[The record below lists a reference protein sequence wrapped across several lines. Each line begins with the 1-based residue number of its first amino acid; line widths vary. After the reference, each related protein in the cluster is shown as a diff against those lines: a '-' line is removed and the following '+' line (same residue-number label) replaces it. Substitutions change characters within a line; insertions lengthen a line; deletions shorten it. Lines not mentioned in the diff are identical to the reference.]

1 MSSCSFAMDR
11 AVRNLFGAAVVAGVF
26 ISAAA
31 AAAGTPSR
39 VVVAW
44 TDQTNQGHLRSF
56 PAAAPWE
63 FDAPALNVG
72 AGATLRYAGGLLYV
86 VSRTDATVAVV
97 DPADWTVLQTHSVG
111 ADREPVDIAIIAPD
125 LAYVSCVDET
135 HLLRFN
141 PITGTILPVVD
152 LSVFADADGIPDLS
166 MMTMHEGRLF
176 IQIQRQD
183 STNFGFVAPAMIAV
197 VDLATEQLIDV
208 DPKAPGIQA
217 LELQG
222 TAPKFK
228 MQIVES
234 TRRLFVSA
242 SGEFF
247 DAGGIEMIDLDTLAT
262 LGLVVHEEDDMVG
275 ADLGAFV
282 LVTPERGYLTFS
294 TDLTLSSHMVEF
306 TVSGGVF
313 SSGALFETVGYFVP
327 TLPHDAPSDTMY
339 FPDGGSFPSAVH
351 ALSAADGSHLAT
363 VTLGANMLPT
373 DVLVIP
379 PATSGPAVPA
389 SSTWGMLILA
399 LLVTVAA
406 DLIQRRA
413 TRARSSLAR

>member
-1 MSSCSFAMDR
+1 MSSCSFAADR
-11 AVRNLFGAAVVAGVF
+11 AARNLLGAAVVVSASLSATTVAGG
-26 ISAAA
+26 S
-31 AAAGTPSR
+31 PSR

-44 TDQTNQGHLRSF
+44 TDQSNQGHLRSF

-63 FDAPALNVG
+63 FDTPELNVG

-97 DPADWTVLQTHSVG
+97 DPADWTVLQTQSVG
-111 ADREPVDIAIIAPD
+111 SGREPVDIAIVAPD
-125 LAYVSCVDET
+125 LAYVSCADET

-141 PITGTILPVVD
+141 PITGETTPIVD
-152 LSVFADADGIPDLS
+152 LSGFADPDGVPDLG
-166 MMTMHEGRLF
+166 MMTVHENRLF
-176 IQIQRQD
+176 LQIQRRD
-183 STNFGFVAPAMIAV
+183 STNFGFVPPGMIAV

-208 DPKAPGIQA
+208 DPLAPGVQA
-217 LELQG
+217 IELQG

-247 DAGGIEMIDLDTLAT
+247 DAGGIEMIDLDTFAS
-262 LGLVVHEEDDMVG
+262 LGLVVREEDDMVG

-282 LVTPERGYLTFS
+282 LVTPDRGYLTFS
-294 TDLTLSSHMVEF
+294 TDLALSSHMVEF
-306 TVSGGVF
+306 TVTGGVVP
-313 SSGALFETVGYFVP
+313 SGALFETVGYFVP
-327 TLPHDAPSDTMY
+327 TLPHDPPSGTIY

-351 ALSAADGSHLAT
+351 ALSGADGSHLAT
-363 VTLGANMLPT
+363 ITLGASMLPT

-379 PATSGPAVPA
+379 PAGSGPAVPA
-389 SSTWGMLILA
+389 VSTWGMLILA
-399 LLVTVAA
+399 LLIVVAA
-406 DLIQRRA
+406 GLIQHRPA
-413 TRARSSLAR
+413 RARESLAR